1 MIKNKKLCIVF
12 NFNRLTI
19 QTYQIFKVIDPNDRI
34 IILGTFAWLD
44 RVYLRLIVN
53 CYDDM
58 EYVHGIIVMIFFFF
72 NVPLIPVIIDNFC
85 SCLVGPL

>member
-1 MIKNKKLCIVF
+1 MIMIKNKKLCIVF

-58 EYVHGIIVMIFFFF
+58 DYVHRAWYYCYDFFFF
-72 NVPLIPVIIDNFC
+72 
-85 SCLVGPL
+85 